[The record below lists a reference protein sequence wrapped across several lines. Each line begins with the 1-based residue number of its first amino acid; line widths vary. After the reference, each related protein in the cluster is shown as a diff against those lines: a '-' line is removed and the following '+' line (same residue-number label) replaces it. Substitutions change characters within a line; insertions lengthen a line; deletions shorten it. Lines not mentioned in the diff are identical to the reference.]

1 MARSLD
7 AVFQTDLP
15 KARRTGFGKC
25 LNVNERTALA
35 LTQGRERFS
44 FRKLSG
50 VDHHRH
56 VHTVE
61 ISAVNELDL
70 AAEIFDDALFP

>member
-1 MARSLD
+1 MCGNTFECNVLCD
-7 AVFQTDLP
+7 AAIAAVAD
-15 KARRTGFGKC
+15 
-25 LNVNERTALA
+25 
-35 LTQGRERFS
+35 RERFS